1 MTSSHE
7 RSRSICSLLAL
18 LSFMQCRETAL
29 SVDYLGTYEYEEV
42 KWLLRSEKRCS
53 FIPYDTSE
61 YFKESENAK
70 TPCRIFVKPLW
81 ARDKEHEISRHHVQ
95 YHAYG
100 AKYNYDFTTVN
111 CSTTSDRKLDMLILC
126 EGETVTN
133 RTTCRTDSE
142 CGETETCRKHLDMD
156 QQICIPTRH
165 LYETC
170 DDSSSCKNSE
180 CRGTDRN
187 RSCQCPRGMSHTA
200 SNGQIECLKSNL
212 SLGQSC
218 VHDMQCKG
226 TRNAEKCLNG
236 ECFCEEGF
244 VLQRLRC
251 LPDRRRIDEA
261 CEGHLQCS
269 GTVNTVCGRNKLCT
283 CKQGF
288 IKTYVGCLQGN
299 LSLGQTCIYDKQC
312 MATDNERRCHN
323 GECSCAEDYV
333 LHKLKCLPGGRRLG
347 ESCDEHIQ
355 CIGTVNAGVCGK
367 NKTCTCNEGS
377 LNIQG
382 ECLQGNLSLGQ
393 TCIYDIQCMATDNE
407 RRCHNGECSCEED
420 YVLHKLKCLPGGR
433 RLGESCD
440 EHIQCIGTVNAGV
453 CGKNKTCTCNEGSLN
468 IQGECLQGNLSLG
481 QTCIYDKQ
489 CTDPDN
495 GRKCL
500 NGECFCAKGYV
511 LQRLRCLP
519 GNLSLDQACK
529 HDVQCTATENSGR
542 CIDGKCFCAEGHNLQ
557 KLRCIPDTKP
567 VDEAS
572 GEHHKKNESKV
583 SDVCVQNKTFTCD
596 EGFIKIDES
605 CKQGNLSLDQY
616 CAHDAQC
623 TSTEN
628 GGRCLNGKCS
638 CKEGFALHNLRCVP
652 CKRAS
657 FISWITEHGVY
668 LMTGSG
674 VICIIVICSAI
685 LVVLNRRK
693 SGKMRAPPTTQH
705 SIAERSGFQNIPNEI
720 QLESLYSDPIDS
732 HWRKEEE

>member
-42 KWLLRSEKRCS
+42 KWLLRTEKRCS

-100 AKYNYDFTTVN
+100 AKYNYNFTTVN

-165 LYETC
+165 LYESC

-187 RSCQCPRGMSHTA
+187 RSCQCPSGMRHTA
-200 SNGQIECLKSNL
+200 LNGQIECLKSNL

-226 TRNAEKCLNG
+226 TRNAERCLNG

-244 VLQRLRC
+244 VLQGLRC

-269 GTVNTVCGRNKLCT
+269 G
-283 CKQGF
+283 
-288 IKTYVGCLQGN
+288 N
-299 LSLGQTCIYDKQC
+299 LSLGQTCTFDIQC
-312 MATDNERRCHN
+312 MATDNVGRCHN
-323 GECSCAEDYV
+323 GKCSCAEDYV
-333 LHKLKCLPGGRRLG
+333 LHKLRCLPGGKRLG

-355 CIGTVNAGVCGK
+355 CIGTVNAGVCCK

-377 LNIQG
+377 I
-382 ECLQGNLSLGQ
+382 
-393 TCIYDIQCMATDNE
+393 
-407 RRCHNGECSCEED
+407 
-420 YVLHKLKCLPGGR
+420 
-433 RLGESCD
+433 
-440 EHIQCIGTVNAGV
+440 
-453 CGKNKTCTCNEGSLN
+453 N

-489 CTDPDN
+489 CMDTEN

-519 GNLSLDQACK
+519 GNLSLDQACQ
-529 HDVQCTATENSGR
+529 HNVQCTATENSGR
-542 CIDGKCFCAEGHNLQ
+542 CIDGKCFCAEGHKLQ
-557 KLRCIPDTKP
+557 KLRCIP
-567 VDEAS
+567 
-572 GEHHKKNESKV
+572 
-583 SDVCVQNKTFTCD
+583 
-596 EGFIKIDES
+596 
-605 CKQGNLSLDQY
+605 GNLSLDQS
-616 CAHDAQC
+616 CSHDAQC

-638 CKEGFALHNLRCVP
+638 CNEGFALENLSCVP
-652 CKRAS
+652 GKRAS
-657 FISWITEHGVY
+657 FISWITEEHGVY

-674 VICIIVICSAI
+674 VICVIVICSAI

-693 SGKMRAPPTTQH
+693 SGKMRAPTTTQH

-720 QLESLYSDPIDS
+720 RLESLYSDPIDS